1 MLKDFWV
8 HSSQKEVI
16 LDFFSFLGYSCLT
29 GKMLIKLHQKAKVWI
44 YKTLS
49 GAEDAIEFSDPINM
63 TYFCLFGGLKREESS
78 YRILVRGRGL
88 HKKVSDIHNRLKT
101 CFWPPLSF
109 LNFTLKGGWEVHL
122 HVFLLRMEDKKINL
136 NKAPETTAKLLF

>member
-1 MLKDFWV
+1 MN
-8 HSSQKEVI
+8 
-16 LDFFSFLGYSCLT
+16 
-29 GKMLIKLHQKAKVWI
+29 I

-88 HKKVSDIHNRLKT
+88 HKKACDIHNWLKNLLLT
-101 CFWPPLSF
+101 SFILSEF
-109 LNFTLKGGWEVHL
+109 YT
-122 HVFLLRMEDKKINL
+122 
-136 NKAPETTAKLLF
+136 